1 VIPELEVADSPL
13 RLVGQVLVSP
23 GLARCSVGTLPLLWV
38 AGDRAI
44 VEQDEIQKSSPVAGC
59 LEILSMPRA
68 CGRTSVLVDDMH
80 PACSTAEWANFAF
93 VIDLRDTAL
102 LPVGDD
108 GGCYLESKKCYIVP
122 APADSSVYCR
132 VAEALGL
139 SKMVAPSVA
148 FTNASTQEM
157 TCAVAIGPPRLVP
170 RPTQL
175 QLLDAAFGVPPLDP
189 WASSWCFGP
198 PGEERWLPP
207 SRILVST
214 PKLGSFDDK
223 LIGETLVKCGL
234 PPAYVQELGFV

>member
-122 APADSSVYCR
+122 APADSSVP
-132 VAEALGL
+132 G
-139 SKMVAPSVA
+139 
-148 FTNASTQEM
+148 
-157 TCAVAIGPPRLVP
+157 GPPSASDLA
-170 RPTQL
+170 
-175 QLLDAAFGVPPLDP
+175 DAPPD
-189 WASSWCFGP
+189 GP
-198 PGEERWLPP
+198 PD
-207 SRILVST
+207 
-214 PKLGSFDDK
+214 GSSNDGGNED
-223 LIGETLVKCGL
+223 GGGN
-234 PPAYVQELGFV
+234 QNG